1 MPNHDTNYVVVI
13 GDTEKIDRFIL
24 EAFTEEGISFDRI
37 VPMPPELRATVSPTT
52 VVETQAEA
60 DEINKKHGARAFPV
74 DEKIAAISVEENARR
89 LAEYGANNWYDW
101 AVINW
106 GTKWGAYSQED
117 QTRHVVDGKDVLR
130 LVFVTAWCAPTPIFQ
145 KIEERWEVQVAAV
158 TIDEG
163 GYPPVHYGDT
173 GDYLSTNLAVDFS

>member
-37 VPMPPELRATVSPTT
+37 VPMPPELRATVSPTD
-52 VVETQAEA
+52 VVETQAAA
-60 DEINKKHGARAFPV
+60 DEINANYKSFDG
-74 DEKIAAISVEENARR
+74 EKYKAISLEENARR
-89 LAEYGANNWYDW
+89 LAEYGAINWYDW